1 MKPSPTLGAAAGPP
15 ASLGP
20 ASAWAPFL
28 NNTGAPQW
36 SKITVGGHSRASTFP
51 ALLSKFYPIER
62 GVMWGGAGD
71 YQRDAGAAARP
82 AAWLSGPSL
91 IDGAN
96 MYACDPA
103 LACDQFRMNYDAL
116 KMPVRHR
123 DLSKQ
128 PNCAIAAVSV
138 EQACYCAV
146 LCRVV
151 ALCDSLPRL
160 SC

>member
-1 MKPSPTLGAAAGPP
+1 MVQDHRRWALSRVDLPRAALQVLSHRAGRD
-15 ASLGP
+15 
-20 ASAWAPFL
+20 
-28 NNTGAPQW
+28 
-36 SKITVGGHSRASTFP
+36 VG
-51 ALLSKFYPIER
+51 R
-62 GVMWGGAGD
+62 GRRL

-116 KMPVRHR
+116 KMSVRHR

-128 PNCAIAAVSV
+128 PNCAIAAVGT
-138 EQACYCAV
+138 
-146 LCRVV
+146 
-151 ALCDSLPRL
+151 
-160 SC
+160 